1 VTKRDNE
8 SGISLPT
15 QHGLVNQLTL
25 TVAGL
30 DVDVLSPQAVS
41 IQREMSGSNTVATL
55 VLSPVADAWIG
66 WKPRSRDVKR
76 EKAVFYAEISQLYVP
91 SAGVIEG
98 AHLVAIR
105 PAQGELSELILDVP
119 LGATI
124 TDVSDVVKSNALVS
138 LWRYD
143 PDARKLRVTFS
154 RAQSRPFALLVR
166 SQVATGT
173 LPFEQ
178 SVGLISVEGAANQIG
193 VLGVATGND
202 VQLDTVTAENFSPIN
217 LEDFPNDVGQALA
230 AQIAGLTV

>member
-41 IQREMSGSNTVATL
+41 IQREMSSSNTVATL

-66 WKPRSRDVKR
+66 WKPRSRDVKL
-76 EKAVFYAEISQLYVP
+76 EKTVFYAEVSQLYVP

-119 LGATI
+119 RGATI
-124 TDVSDVVKSNALVS
+124 TDV
-138 LWRYD
+138 
-143 PDARKLRVTFS
+143 T
-154 RAQSRPFALLVR
+154 
-166 SQVATGT
+166 
-173 LPFEQ
+173 
-178 SVGLISVEGAANQIG
+178 EGANPNPQAAIG
-193 VLGVATGND
+193 N
-202 VQLDTVTAENFSPIN
+202 
-217 LEDFPNDVGQALA
+217 
-230 AQIAGLTV
+230 